1 MTKGG
6 TFPAAQRAGKSIVA
20 RCRRRENSYSPKA
33 RRAVSRRVR
42 PEGRRQFRH
51 RTNPEA
57 SPIGTKVPV
66 IFHPAGEHRI
76 PGMGV
81 LLLRNKI
88 WRNIMPTRQHSNS
101 TPTIKGLYMGPDGH
115 VMVGIL
121 IHSELKLYDRSGLA
135 WLIKEARASGT
146 SAQCYETAYNRLS
159 SINEGGQIC

>member
-1 MTKGG
+1 M
-6 TFPAAQRAGKSIVA
+6 Q
-20 RCRRRENSYSPKA
+20 
-33 RRAVSRRVR
+33 
-42 PEGRRQFRH
+42 
-51 RTNPEA
+51 
-57 SPIGTKVPV
+57 
-66 IFHPAGEHRI
+66 
-76 PGMGV
+76 
-81 LLLRNKI
+81 
-88 WRNIMPTRQHSNS
+88 TRQHSNS